1 MTGEILNLLDMEC
14 HDTRTLGPGLRYA
27 IWTQGCPFNCPE
39 CVTPEGRPI
48 VTAKIIETEKLAQDI
63 PYI

>member
-1 MTGEILNLLDMEC
+1 MTGEILNLLDMER

-27 IWTQGCPFNCPE
+27 IWAQGCPFNCPE

-48 VTAKIIETEKLAQDI
+48 VTAKII
-63 PYI
+63 